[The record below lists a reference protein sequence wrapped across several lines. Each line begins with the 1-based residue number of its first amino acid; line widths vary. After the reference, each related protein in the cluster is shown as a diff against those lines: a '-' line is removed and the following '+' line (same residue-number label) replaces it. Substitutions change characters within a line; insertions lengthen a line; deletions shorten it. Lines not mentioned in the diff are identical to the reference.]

1 MKRRLDSL
9 LKNDEDIVIKRSNL
23 LKLIESCTFNLEQ
36 EYNELKKEREKLN
49 KKIDDLNY
57 IKSEL
62 SLFHKETYKV
72 QIEQI
77 GEITKN
83 LMGGRI
89 SEFENKKTSGEI
101 DKLLELKR
109 EADKENKVKDL
120 VFFQCIYEETQAN
133 SLDE

>member
-1 MKRRLDSL
+1 M
-9 LKNDEDIVIKRSNL
+9 
-23 LKLIESCTFNLEQ
+23 
-36 EYNELKKEREKLN
+36 
-49 KKIDDLNY
+49 
-57 IKSEL
+57 
-62 SLFHKETYKV
+62 
-72 QIEQI
+72 QI

-109 EADKENKVKDL
+109 EVDKENKDKDL
-120 VFFQCIYEETQAN
+120 VFFQCIYEETQGN